1 MLDEFT
7 QGLIADKERID
18 ALYVASIYSDIN
30 LYHKFPVDSKML
42 LGSNTSLKPFKLFYG
57 IAERMI
63 HDGYTTLDAIS
74 VDSYVQSKLTEAT
87 QKKYNEY
94 GGFETILK
102 VSELVS
108 TDNID
113 KYYDDVLK
121 YSALLRLEGKGIS
134 IQKHWAHIKPLNYKE
149 LSDYISGEY
158 SEVFADVELGGDEVV
173 DIVSDID
180 KMLSEADKG
189 ALNGIPYGSKI
200 LTAYT
205 HGMRRGEMA
214 ILAARSGHGKTFLT
228 TNIVLPELIKH
239 RQRALIICNEED
251 IAKWQREMLTYV
263 INNVIIKTHPDFKSF
278 PKFSKQRFFEG
289 RFTKQEWALLNT
301 AKEYME
307 NDIAEGYVL
316 FVNLTTFSMDKA
328 IDIIKQYSSK
338 YGVRYYILDTL
349 KLDNDIGSK
358 SAGDNSWLQLQQSS
372 VKLFN
377 TIKSSNRDSYV
388 LLTYQL
394 NKQNVRKLT
403 MESLGMSKN
412 IVDVAS
418 TVILARNLLEEEKD
432 KDKLKVTDASGEQ
445 VKLQEDYE
453 YMILALEKN
462 RAGASGREFV
472 LRTDKAHN
480 IIRDVGTTFV
490 PSDR

>member
-1 MLDEFT
+1 MDEF
-7 QGLIADKERID
+7 QKELITDKERID

-30 LYHKFPVDSKML
+30 LYHKYPVDSKMI
-42 LGSNTSLKPFKLFYG
+42 LGSQQSPKPFKLFYR

-63 HDGYTTLDAIS
+63 NNGYSTLDAIS
-74 VDSYVQSKLTEAT
+74 VDSYVKDKLSSST
-87 QKKYNEY
+87 QKQYNEY

-108 TDNID
+108 TENME

-121 YSALLRLEGKGIS
+121 YNALLRLEGKGMA
-134 IQKHWAHIKPLNYKE
+134 IQRHWSDIKSLTYRE

-158 SEVFADVELGGDEVV
+158 SEVFVDVELGGDEVV
-173 DIVSDID
+173 DIKDDID
-180 KMLSEADKG
+180 SMLAEADRG

-214 ILAARSGHGKTFLT
+214 ILAARSGHGKTYLA
-228 TNIVLPELIKH
+228 TNIVLPELIAH
-239 RQRALIICNEED
+239 RQKTLIICNEED

-263 INNVIIKTHPDFKSF
+263 INNIIIREYPEFKGEE
-278 PKFSKQRFFEG
+278 KFSKQRFFEG
-289 RFTKQEWALLNT
+289 QFTKREWALLK
-301 AKEYME
+301 AGKKFLEE
-307 NDIAEGYVL
+307 DVPEGFVL

-338 YGVRYYILDTL
+338 YDVRYYILDTL

-358 SAGDNSWLQLQQSS
+358 GAGDNSWLQLQQSS

-377 TIKSSNRDSYV
+377 TIKSSNRDSYI
-388 LLTYQL
+388 LITYQL

-432 KDKLKVTDASGEQ
+432 MSKLKVTNASG
-445 VKLQEDYE
+445 QEVALDEDSE
-453 YMILALEKN
+453 YMIIALEKN

-480 IIRDVGTTFV
+480 MIRDVGTTFV